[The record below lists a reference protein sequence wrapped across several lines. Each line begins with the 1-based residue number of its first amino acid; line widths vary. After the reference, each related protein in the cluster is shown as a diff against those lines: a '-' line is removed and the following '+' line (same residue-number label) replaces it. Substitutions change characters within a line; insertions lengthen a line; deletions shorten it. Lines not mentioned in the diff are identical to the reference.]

1 MPRLLRKRKQ
11 GDRTAPQDI
20 LMPWLID
27 KVKRF
32 RRLWADFMQRQT
44 ERLSVRGKQVIVIS
58 ICVLSAVYCSHVIY
72 QSFHSRR
79 SSIFS
84 VTPIHT
90 PSLVTH
96 TGEANAAG
104 STIMPEAQ
112 YRQISNFRKYIDSLN
127 TSVYGKSIADSLLRL
142 RPRLMD
148 SIRQLEAIHNS
159 QSLKK

>member
-1 MPRLLRKRKQ
+1 M
-11 GDRTAPQDI
+11 
-20 LMPWLID
+20 D

-32 RRLWADFMQRQT
+32 QRLWADFMQRQT

-72 QSFHSRR
+72 QSFLSRR

-96 TGEANAAG
+96 TGEANAG

-142 RPRLMD
+142 RPGLMD
-148 SIRQLEAIHNS
+148 SIRQLEAIYNS